1 MHKTRKRGGTRKSI
15 KLRRSQ
21 KKLKTIN
28 EKITRLR
35 IQARNIE
42 NRITS
47 NTSNRALKKELKRK
61 QGFILREIESLK
73 TELKTQQSWNNMLS
87 INDRE
92 SCEQINK
99 GIYRNDQCYIKA
111 PSGTTCSNKIYR
123 EGDRERKQPYCL
135 VDELLS
141 SMEDSASM
149 LFQSFV
155 MEAKQNQPQSVQ
167 PGYQQRNISQQ
178 RSISQQRIATNKKV
192 LPRIPVL
199 IRLQTNVTG
208 YRHKFIYNSDMGEI
222 KVQPKKTVKEAKRWG
237 KVGTLNDPY
246 GSNVTLQGQYQPMR
260 RPSSQQ
266 EKGYPTIEYTPQPG
280 GPYAKFK
287 PLDGSRWP
295 DMPTWSKINEEL
307 TYLLQQLFS
316 KNKMISIPSATGSK
330 SKGKKFLISG
340 YTWLPLKFD
349 NQLEPYKSIEK
360 YFTGI
365 PYKFIIIPAGGK
377 LGVILDVKLTGK
389 MMSQE
394 EAKVEMKKIQEAETK
409 EREKLAAMTPEQR
422 QAYKNSISKRASRAN
437 AYLTASCDSHLEAIK
452 DILRSFGSGEGE
464 MTSYDD
470 TKNASLREKFM
481 TNSGMKLTDNIIMTI
496 NELLASYNTMA
507 NARVNDKPI
516 DIYDFS
522 INSAT
527 KVLSKTF
534 SSNKT
539 PSISDVKRPLKI
551 LNGFLLQ
558 LFNKDTVT
566 DPNSMFRS
574 YQIPLFRLLTD
585 IVDKEHAKVYEA
597 KRNKQPVSYFIFN
610 LDKPGLSEP
619 AKFEYIG
626 HKIPTSTDV
635 RELLQVKKKLTNL
648 QNSVERQNKQLS
660 QIGRREQS
668 MRSQPIQ
675 SAPPYIPRQSFQS
688 PSPYTS
694 QQYTQ
699 PPPPSYREIQPL
711 QSRTISKPFK
721 AQPIISDK
729 PAVDKRPK
737 IRREIAEQKKKEEE
751 ARKRRTMRANQ
762 LLKEIKN
769 KKKGGRKTR
778 KKRR

>member
-155 MEAKQNQPQSVQ
+155 MEAKENQSKLVESTKS
-167 PGYQQRNISQQ
+167 NI
-178 RSISQQRIATNKKV
+178 RGATNKKV

-199 IRLQTNVTG
+199 IRLQTSATG
-208 YRHKFIYNSDMGEI
+208 YRHKFIYSSDMGEI
-222 KVQPKKTVKEAKRWG
+222 KVQPKKTVTVKEAKRWG

-260 RPSSQQ
+260 RPSSQK
-266 EKGYPTIEYTPQPG
+266 EKGYPMIEYTPQPG

-295 DMPTWSKINEEL
+295 DMPTWSKINDEL
-307 TYLLQQLFS
+307 THLLQQLFS
-316 KNKMISIPSATGSK
+316 KNKIISIPSATGSK

-349 NQLEPYKSIEK
+349 NPDLETFKSIEK

-365 PYKFIIIPAGGK
+365 PYKFIIIPEGDK
-377 LGVILDVKLTGK
+377 LAVVLDVKVTGK

-394 EAKVEMKKIQEAETK
+394 EAKVEMKKIQDAETK

-422 QAYKNSISKRASRAN
+422 KAYENSISKKVGKVN
-437 AYLTASCDSHLEAIK
+437 AFLTASCNSHLEAIK

-470 TKNASLREKFM
+470 TKNADLRAKFM

-496 NELLASYNTMA
+496 NELLASFNTIA
-507 NARVNDKPI
+507 NARVDDKPI
-516 DIYDFS
+516 DIYDYH
-522 INSAT
+522 INPTT
-527 KVLSKTF
+527 KELSKTI
-534 SSNKT
+534 SSNKV
-539 PSISDVKRPLKI
+539 PSISDVKHPLNL
-551 LNGFLLQ
+551 LNGLISR
-558 LFNKDTVT
+558 LFNKDTM
-566 DPNSMFRS
+566 DPNSLVQA
-574 YQIPLFRLLTD
+574 YEIPLFRLLTD

-729 PAVDKRPK
+729 PAVDKRAQ

>member
-73 TELKTQQSWNNMLS
+73 NELKTQQSWNNMLS

-99 GIYRNDQCYIKA
+99 GIYRNNECYIKA
-111 PSGTTCSNKIYR
+111 PSGTSCSNKIYR

-155 MEAKQNQPQSVQ
+155 MEAKENQSKLVESTKS
-167 PGYQQRNISQQ
+167 NI
-178 RSISQQRIATNKKV
+178 RGATNKKV

-199 IRLQTNVTG
+199 IRLQTSATG
-208 YRHKFIYNSDMGEI
+208 YRHKFIYSSDMGEI

-260 RPSSQQ
+260 RPSSQK
-266 EKGYPTIEYTPQPG
+266 EKGYPMIEYTPQPG

-349 NQLEPYKSIEK
+349 NQLEPFKSIEK

-377 LGVILDVKLTGK
+377 LGVILDVKLAGK

-422 QAYKNSISKRASRAN
+422 EAYENSISKRASRAN

-516 DIYDFS
+516 DIYDYR
-522 INSAT
+522 INPTT

-558 LFNKDTVT
+558 LVNKDTMT

-660 QIGRREQS
+660 QIVRREQS
-668 MRSQPIQ
+668 MRSQSP
-675 SAPPYIPRQSFQS
+675 PPYTPRQTFQS
-688 PSPYTS
+688 PSTYTP

-699 PPPPSYREIQPL
+699 PPPPSYRQIQPL

-729 PAVDKRPK
+729 PAVDKRAQ